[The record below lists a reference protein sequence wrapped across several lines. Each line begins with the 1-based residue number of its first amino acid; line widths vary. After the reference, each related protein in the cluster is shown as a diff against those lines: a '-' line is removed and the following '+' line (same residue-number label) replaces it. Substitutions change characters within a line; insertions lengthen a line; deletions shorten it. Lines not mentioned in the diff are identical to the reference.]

1 LQGLRGAALL
11 GSSRRWQQQ
20 QRWRQQLAEEEMEE
34 EEEEEEQQPRLAHL
48 LGLGEA
54 TPLGAPAAAQLTE
67 LRDYGRSGSS
77 IADAAL
83 AATDQLCIRDYI

>member
-1 LQGLRGAALL
+1 VVCRLQGLRGAALL

-20 QRWRQQLAEEEMEE
+20 QQQRWRQQLAEEEEE
-34 EEEEEEQQPRLAHL
+34 EPRLAHL

>member
-11 GSSRRWQQQ
+11 GSTRRWQQQ
-20 QRWRQQLAEEEMEE
+20 QRWRQQLAEEEE
-34 EEEEEEQQPRLAHL
+34 EEEEEEQQPWLAHL

-54 TPLGAPAAAQLTE
+54 TPLAAPAAAQLTE

-83 AATDQLCIRDYI
+83 AATDQLCIRDYIY